1 MSTVVT
7 TATTTHLARLQKA
20 LQPLRE
26 QLVHHPLYNSL
37 QSLPDIRRFTEQHVY
52 AVWDFMSL
60 LKSLQRHLTCVQLP
74 WVPVGS
80 GNTRYLINEIVLG
93 EETDVDEAGG
103 RMSHFELYLQAMTQM
118 GAGTGPV
125 ELFLAQIQSGA
136 TVQQAL
142 QQQQVLPAVQDFVNH
157 TFRVIEQQPVH
168 VQAAVFTFG
177 REDLIPGMFISM
189 VKELSEQ
196 HPQISVFRYYLERH
210 IEVDGDH
217 HSHLAMEMV
226 NELCGGDDGKWEE
239 ATQASLQ
246 ALQQRKLL
254 WDAVLSEV
262 RKNTGI

>member
-1 MSTVVT
+1 MSTILT
-7 TATTTHLARLQKA
+7 TETRHLAQLKKA
-20 LQPLRE
+20 LQPVRE

-37 QSLPDIRRFTEQHVY
+37 QTIEDIRCFTEQHVY

-93 EETDVDEAGG
+93 EETDVDEAGQ

-118 GAGTGPV
+118 EADTTPV
-125 ELFLAQIQSGA
+125 ELFLAQ
-136 TVQQAL
+136 VQEGISVRQAM
-142 QQQQVLPAVQDFVNH
+142 QQQYMLPAVQDFVNH
-157 TFRVIEQQPVH
+157 TFSVIEQQPAH

-189 VKELSEQ
+189 VKELSEKN
-196 HPQISVFRYYLERH
+196 PQISIFRYYLERH

-226 NELCGGDDGKWEE
+226 SELCGDDEVKWQE
-239 ATQASLQ
+239 ATQASLL

-254 WDAVLSEV
+254 WDAVLQQV
-262 RKNTGI
+262 GKNNGI